1 MRRHIWPIWLV
12 TGLAGLVGYAVPELQ
27 TRIVYK
33 EHGDFVRLSEFF
45 NGREDSSG
53 RAIVRSQPN
62 SRTGLY
68 FSLNI
73 SGGVGQ
79 LPEGAKVFLD
89 IVHPTLPEAKAF
101 ELIAPRMPVN
111 SREMLVGLTGDDWT
125 SPKGKPVA
133 WRVRI
138 LDVSGGVLAA
148 EQSFLW
154 GGPKVVSASPQ

>member
-1 MRRHIWPIWLV
+1 MRLSWLVCLV
-12 TGLAGLVGYAVPELQ
+12 TGLSGLVCFAAPELQ
-27 TRIVYK
+27 TRLVYK
-33 EHGDFVRLSEFF
+33 EHGDFMRLSEFF

-53 RAIVRSQPN
+53 RAIVRSQPK

-79 LPEGAKVFLD
+79 LPEGAKVVIDL
-89 IVHPTLPEAKAF
+89 VHPTLPEVKAF
-101 ELIAPRMPVN
+101 ELIVPRTPVN
-111 SREMLVGLTGDDWT
+111 SREMLVGLTGEDWT
-125 SPKGKPVA
+125 NPKDKLVA

-154 GGPKVVSASPQ
+154 EGPKVVSASP

>member
-1 MRRHIWPIWLV
+1 MRRHLWPIWLA
-12 TGLAGLVGYAVPELQ
+12 TGLAGLVGYAAPELQ
-27 TRIVYK
+27 TRLVYK
-33 EHGDFVRLSEFF
+33 DHVDFVRLSEFF

-53 RAIVRSQPN
+53 RAIVRSQPK

-73 SGGVGQ
+73 SGSVGQ
-79 LPEGAKVFLD
+79 LPEGAKVLLD
-89 IVHPTLPEAKAF
+89 LVHPKSPEVKAF
-101 ELIAPRMPVN
+101 ELIAPRTPDN

-125 SPKGKPVA
+125 RTKGKPVA
-133 WRVRI
+133 WRIRI

-154 GGPKVVSASPQ
+154 EEPKVVSASP